1 MGRLKKK
8 AIARDSLLN
17 SKEVV
22 VSYPVE
28 EKSPVC
34 KKARQIRFIDLFAGC
49 GGLSEGVVKVVH
61 TLIAHVEAYEL
72 C

>member
-1 MGRLKKK
+1 MCRLKKK
-8 AIARDSLLN
+8 AITRDSLLN
-17 SKEVV
+17 SKDVGV
-22 VSYPVE
+22 LYS
-28 EKSPVC
+28 EKAQAPVC